1 MKIKVMI
8 VDDEPF
14 IRQGLRILINWEK
27 YGYTVCE
34 EAANGHEA
42 VKILEEKDVDLVI
55 TDIKMPGMDGLELI
69 EYTRKHISEKIPFI
83 ILSGFYEFEYA
94 KKAIKYDVADYVLK
108 PVQREELINV
118 LEEYKVLY
126 YNQMEKYKK
135 QEMSEKIIFD
145 RNLISVVS
153 GAFSSENIDH
163 IREYLLSVV
172 NVRYIRIEYDDT
184 NDKYNKLTSEKKS
197 NEQHRLYEAMKTY
210 LEEQMY
216 HVYVPHVNDQEFY
229 VGFIYAKALS
239 EKENLREKEYIK
251 ELYQTLSQELPFKV
265 ILYIGQMVN
274 NIKEISESYR
284 SALIAKNF
292 QSYTKVMD
300 IAFYDEIKN
309 EIGTNKY
316 PVDKE
321 VIDNLVKAIEENN
334 KDTIDQRVDNLYQHF
349 KELVADPEMI
359 KISVDYLLFNLI
371 SLAKELY
378 PDFDQEEVSN
388 MISQGGY
395 EQMAVRGSASHMKK
409 FAYEFSDYLNSLRK
423 HTFGGVLV
431 DVEREILDNYKDNLT
446 LKFLSE
452 KYYINSAYLGQ
463 IFKKHFGVSFKDYL
477 NNYRIDKACEMLLRT
492 DDKIY
497 EIAEAVGFNNTDYF
511 ISKFVQL
518 KGTTP
523 LQFRKQFLKN
533 TKN

>member
-1 MKIKVMI
+1 MIKVMI
-8 VDDEPF
+8 VDDEPY
-14 IRQGLRILINWEK
+14 IRQGLRILINWER

-42 VKILEEKDVDLVI
+42 VKILEEKDIDLVI

-69 EYTRKHISEKIPFI
+69 EYTRENISPKIPFI

-108 PVQREELINV
+108 PVQREELIKV

-126 YNQMEKYKK
+126 YNQIEKYKK
-135 QEMSEKIIFD
+135 QEIYEKIIFD
-145 RNLISVVS
+145 RHLASVMS
-153 GAFSSENIDH
+153 GVYNCEDIDYIKNYLFNID
-163 IREYLLSVV
+163 

-184 NDKYNKLTSEKKS
+184 SNKYNKLTSEEKS
-197 NEQHRLYEAMKTY
+197 NEQNRLYEAMKDY
-210 LEEQMY
+210 LEEHWY
-216 HVYVPHVNDQEFY
+216 HVYIPHSNDQEFY
-229 VGFIYAKALS
+229 VGFIYTKALS

-251 ELYQTLSQELPFKV
+251 DLHETLSFVLPFKI

-274 NIKEISESYR
+274 NIKQISESYK

-292 QSYTKVMD
+292 QSYFKVID

-309 EIGTNKY
+309 KISTNKY

-321 VIDNLVKAIEENN
+321 VIDDLIKAIEENN
-334 KDTIDQRVDNLYQHF
+334 KDRIDQRVDNLYQHF

-378 PDFDQEEVSN
+378 SDFDQEEVSN

-395 EQMAVRGSASHMKK
+395 EHMAVRGSASHMKR

-446 LKFLSE
+446 LKSLSE

-477 NNYRIDKACEMLLRT
+477 NNYRIDKACEMLLRS

-523 LQFRKQFLKN
+523 LQYRKQFLKN

>member
-1 MKIKVMI
+1 MIKVMI

-27 YGYTVCE
+27 YGYVVCE
-34 EAANGHEA
+34 EASNGHEA
-42 VKILEEKDVDLVI
+42 VKILKEKEIDLVI

-69 EYTRKHISEKIPFI
+69 EYTRKNISQGIPFI

-108 PVQREELINV
+108 PVQRDELVRV
-118 LEEYKVLY
+118 LEEYKEIY
-126 YNQMEKYKK
+126 YRQIENYKK
-135 QEMSEKIIFD
+135 QEISDKIIFD
-145 RNLISVVS
+145 RNMASLVS
-153 GAFSSENIDH
+153 GVFTGENISN
-163 IREYLLSVV
+163 IKKYLLSIN
-172 NVRYIRIEYDDT
+172 NVRYIRIEFDVSSG
-184 NDKYNKLTSEKKS
+184 KYKKLSDEEKTV
-197 NEQHRLYEAMKTY
+197 EQHHLYEAMKKY
-210 LEEQMY
+210 LDEHWY
-216 HVYVPHVNDQEFY
+216 HVYIPHSSDNEFY
-229 VGFIYAKALS
+229 VGFIYTRKLS

-251 ELYQTLSQELPFKV
+251 NLHEALSFALPYKV

-274 NIKEISESYR
+274 SIKQISESYR

-292 QSYTKVMD
+292 QSYSKIID

-309 EIGTNKY
+309 KISTNKY

-321 VIDNLVKAIEENN
+321 VLDSLIKAIEEND
-334 KDTIDQRVDNLYQHF
+334 KEHIEQRVDYLYQHF
-349 KELVADPEMI
+349 KDLVADPEMI
-359 KISVDYLLFNLI
+359 KISVDYLLFSLI

-378 PDFDQEEVSN
+378 PEFDQEEVSG
-388 MISQGGY
+388 MIDQGRYGR
-395 EQMAVRGSASHMKK
+395 MAVRGSASHLKK
-409 FAYEFSDYLNSLRK
+409 FALEFSDYLNSLRK

-431 DVEREILDNYKDNLT
+431 DVEREILENYKDNLT
-446 LKFLSE
+446 LKSLSE
-452 KYYINSAYLGQ
+452 KYFINSAYLGQ
-463 IFKKHFGVSFKDYL
+463 IFKKHFDISFKDYL
-477 NNYRIDKACEMLLRT
+477 NNYRIDKACEMLLRS

-523 LQFRKQFLKN
+523 LQYRKQFLKN
-533 TKN
+533 TKK